1 METRS
6 GNSVPSTRGL
16 PGSSDG
22 DESACNAG
30 GLALVPGLGRNPEE
44 GGKLGILK
52 AKDQYYFTY

>member
-1 METRS
+1 M
-6 GNSVPSTRGL
+6 RGF